1 MTERYGDRWLR
12 WIAVGA
18 ATATFLVLVLG
29 GVQGRTGAAAACPD
43 WPLCGGSVLATFST
57 DALIASSH
65 RLARLLAFM
74 LAAATA
80 IGIWSRTEWGRWPK
94 YASLAGLALFVIQ
107 GGAGALVAVGGA
119 HPLPVGLHLALAL
132 LTLAVQVVL
141 AALLFTSARDQD
153 SFGWPTVADR
163 LTRQSL
169 VISALAFVL
178 LVSGATMAVGAAQD
192 CGGSIGCSLWTL
204 SWQLFEP
211 QGLVHRLVAAAVAL
225 AVFWLTARVWRTRR
239 WRPAAA
245 VAASGTAGLMMAQV
259 SIGALGAV
267 RSLTSVA
274 ADLQVGTA
282 GAVWAMLI
290 LTTTFLAIERPR
302 PGEDS
307 NVDNMLPK
315 SSLKDYLALSKPLI
329 VALLLVT
336 TLAGMVV
343 GAGGWPSIST
353 IVWTMIGGALSAG
366 GAGALNQY
374 LDRDL
379 DGRMQR
385 TEKRP
390 LPGRRLTEAEVLAF
404 GLLACFAGFFVMAVM
419 VNLLSA
425 LLSLAGMVYYV
436 VLYTII
442 LKQATTQNIVV
453 GGGAGAIPPLVG
465 WAAATNSLNVGAFFL
480 FALVFFWTP
489 PHFWALALVRRKD
502 YARAGVPMLPVV
514 YGDAHARW
522 QIMLYTV
529 QVVALTLLMP
539 AVHVGGRVY
548 LVAAI
553 VLGGGLLLM
562 AWRLW
567 REGGN
572 RLAWRMYRYS
582 SMYLAFIFAALV
594 VDTLSSL

>member
-1 MTERYGDRWLR
+1 MTGRLADRKVR
-12 WIAVGA
+12 WITVA
-18 ATATFLVLVLG
+18 AAIATFMVLVLG
-29 GVQGRTGAAAACPD
+29 GIQSQTGAAAACPE
-43 WPLCGGSVLATFST
+43 WPLCGGGVVAAFST

-65 RLARLLAFM
+65 RLAGFLGFVLAMLTAIAIRSRLEAVRWPRYTS
-74 LAAATA
+74 LAA
-80 IGIWSRTEWGRWPK
+80 
-94 YASLAGLALFVIQ
+94 LALYVIQ
-107 GGAGALVAVGGA
+107 GAAGALVAVGGA
-119 HPLPVGLHLALAL
+119 QPLPVGFHLALAL

-141 AALLFTSARDQD
+141 AGLVLTST
-153 SFGWPTVADR
+153 SHPDR
-163 LTRQSL
+163 YGRATFDEPLPRQSL
-169 VISALAFVL
+169 IVSGLAFIL
-178 LVSGATMAVGAAQD
+178 LVSGATMAAGSAQD
-192 CGGSIGCSLWTL
+192 CVGSVGCSLWTL

-211 QGLVHRLVAAAVAL
+211 QGMVHGLFAAAVAV
-225 AVFWLTARVWRTRR
+225 AVFWLTAKIWKERR
-239 WRPAAA
+239 RRPAAA
-245 VAASGTAGLMMAQV
+245 VAASATAGLMLAQV

-274 ADLQVGTA
+274 SDLHVGTA

-290 LTTTFLAIERPR
+290 LTTTFLAIERPL
-302 PGEDS
+302 PGEGADGLLS
-307 NVDNMLPK
+307 G
-315 SSLKDYLALSKPLI
+315 SSLKDYLALTKPLI

-336 TLAGMVV
+336 TVAGMVV
-343 GAGGWPSIST
+343 GAGGWPSLST
-353 IVWTMIGGALSAG
+353 IMWTVIGGALSAG

-404 GLLACFAGFFVMAVM
+404 GVLACLAGFFVMAVM

-529 QVVALTLLMP
+529 QLVALTLLMP

-548 LVAAI
+548 VVAAI
-553 VLGGGLLLM
+553 VLGGGLLLT

-594 VDTLSSL
+594 MDTLLSL